1 MNMKYLLI
9 AGVLMS
15 HVVIAEEAELA
26 NPVTE
31 NGVVKIEWQ
40 DPKSYH
46 DLKTSNEIQSRFENR
61 FFETITKNLN
71 KEAEKTLKPNQ
82 KLVMQVSDVDL
93 AGDMRPTFGATM
105 GDLRVVKDLYPP
117 RMTFTYQILEGEQV
131 VVAGDEKLLDM
142 NFMSNIRRIN
152 ERPFDAETN
161 MLKHWLHKT
170 VEPQLKD
177 TVAH

>member
-61 FFETITKNLN
+61 FF
-71 KEAEKTLKPNQ
+71 
-82 KLVMQVSDVDL
+82 
-93 AGDMRPTFGATM
+93 
-105 GDLRVVKDLYPP
+105 
-117 RMTFTYQILEGEQV
+117 
-131 VVAGDEKLLDM
+131 
-142 NFMSNIRRIN
+142 
-152 ERPFDAETN
+152 
-161 MLKHWLHKT
+161 
-170 VEPQLKD
+170 
-177 TVAH
+177 